1 MDSRFA
7 LVLGCFLLSG
17 FAGLLYETTWTREF
31 SFVFGTSSLAVS
43 TVLAAYMGGLALGSA
58 LAGRFVSR
66 VARPVLVYGVLELG
80 IAVSALAVPWAISA
94 TRSLHVAWLEGVTDP
109 ASPLALTVTLG
120 TSFAILCVPTTFMGA
135 TLPLLA
141 RHAVRDDAD
150 IGPRI
155 GALYAINT
163 AGAIAGTLVT
173 AFVLM
178 PAIGLRNTVFVGAGV
193 NALVFLG
200 AVALSRDAGTRE
212 ADPPR
217 ASGERPPAV
226 ILTIA
231 SVAGVAGVAS
241 FTYEVMWVRLI
252 EHVIGGSVYAFSAM
266 LASFLIG
273 IAGGGAIAA
282 RVATTRARARLGLA
296 LTQIGAAGFSL
307 LAYHAMARLP
317 DWLAPGGRFEAAN
330 ELHETAALAALLL
343 LPSTLCLGA
352 MLPLA
357 VRAAAR
363 VAEAAASAS
372 ASVYAWNTLGAIF
385 GSVAAG
391 FLLLPTLGFAGT
403 LVVGLALNL
412 GLALLVWGSS
422 KDRSRGIP
430 VALGSVV
437 VLGLLLPPT
446 TPWSLLRSTPLD
458 RESAAASAEARVL
471 FHALGRSASVL
482 ALDVPDG
489 VLIRTNGMPESLI
502 MEPGERPGRAMPARW
517 LGLLPALAARSP
529 ERMLMIGLG
538 GSVALESIPSN
549 VREIDVIELE
559 PEVVAANRA
568 VDARRQIN
576 VAADPRV
583 RIRVG
588 DARTVLEL
596 EPRPDDAIVSQPS
609 HSWTAGASHLYTRD
623 FFERVKGKL
632 REGGVF
638 VQWVGLPFVD
648 GPLLRSFVA
657 TLDASFGHVRLY
669 RPTWAGALFVA
680 SDLPLEID
688 ERFDAVRALDP
699 DAFQRA
705 GIQNAAVLRAALT
718 LDEAGVARFGA
729 KQPIITD
736 DWNTM
741 ATQAPWV
748 HDQTRKTFAA
758 LFGPDTPFRG
768 PIDTDPL
775 ALVEAFVTLTRGGVA
790 RKWVA
795 TLPEGPQR
803 ALAEAYHLDLRHKRE
818 PARQRYESLVSSG
831 DEAVAAIARVAL
843 AGLLRED
850 ESRSPLVFQSGS
862 PGATLVAAWN
872 ALRRRDDDALAALD
886 DALAAID
893 GPTSPPPIRRLA
905 RAVRIEGRLRR
916 GRADEGRE
924 ALALIDGTIGP
935 WDASRLADRALAAA
949 LSGDRDATIAS
960 IREYGRFAFP
970 GVRADRRMMRAF
982 RSVSEDDFDPHT
994 LEQLRRRVVDPT
1006 QR

>member
-17 FAGLLYETTWTREF
+17 FAGLLYETAWTREF
-31 SFVFGTSSLAVS
+31 SFVFGTSGLAVS

-80 IAVSALAVPWAISA
+80 IALSALAVPWAIAA
-94 TRSLHVAWLEGVTDP
+94 TRSLHVSWLEGVTDP
-109 ASPLALTVTLG
+109 ASPLALAVTLG

-141 RHAVRDDAD
+141 RHAVRDDGD
-150 IGPRI
+150 IGPRV

-163 AGAIAGTLVT
+163 TGAILGTLVT

-200 AVALSRDAGTRE
+200 AVALSRDTGARE
-212 ADPPR
+212 PDPAK
-217 ASGERPPAV
+217 ASGERAPAV
-226 ILTIA
+226 ILTI
-231 SVAGVAGVAS
+231 AGVAGVAS

-273 IAGGGAIAA
+273 IAGGGAIAS
-282 RVATTRARARLGLA
+282 RIATTRARARLGLA
-296 LTQIGAAGFSL
+296 LTQIGAAVFSL
-307 LAYHAMARLP
+307 LAYHAVSRLP
-317 DWLAPGGRFEAAN
+317 DWLAPGGRFEAADA
-330 ELHETAALAALLL
+330 LHEMAALAALLL

-372 ASVYAWNTLGAIF
+372 ASVYAWNTLGAIV
-385 GSVAAG
+385 GSVATG
-391 FLLLPTLGFAGT
+391 FLLLPALDFAGT

-412 GLALLVWGSS
+412 GLALLAWASS
-422 KDRSRGIP
+422 KDRSRG
-430 VALGSVV
+430 VAVAMAGAV
-437 VLGLLLPPT
+437 VLGLVLPPT

-458 RESAAASAEARVL
+458 RDPAGASAEAPVL

-482 ALDVPDG
+482 ALDLPDG
-489 VLIRTNGMPESLI
+489 VLISTNGMPESLI

-549 VREIDVIELE
+549 VREIDVVELE

-568 VDARRQIN
+568 VDARRQID

-596 EPRPDDAIVSQPS
+596 ETDAYDAIVSQPS

-680 SDLPLEID
+680 SDVTLEID

-699 DAFQRA
+699 DAFHRA

-718 LDEAGVARFGA
+718 LDEAGVTRFGA
-729 KQPIITD
+729 NQPIITD
-736 DWNTM
+736 DWNAM

-748 HDQTRKTFAA
+748 RDQTRKTFAA
-758 LFGPDTPFRG
+758 LFAPDSPFRG
-768 PIDTDPL
+768 RMDADPL

-790 RKWVA
+790 RQWVA
-795 TLPEGPQR
+795 TLPEGPER

-818 PARQRYESLVSSG
+818 QAKQRYASIMSSD
-831 DEAVAAIARVAL
+831 DEAAAAIARVAI

-850 ESRSPLVFQSGS
+850 ESQPPPEFQPGS
-862 PGATLVAAWN
+862 PGATLVAAWD
-872 ALRRRDDDALAALD
+872 ALRRRDHTALAALD
-886 DALAAID
+886 DGLARID

-916 GRADEGRE
+916 GRVDEGRE
-924 ALALIDGTIGP
+924 ALALIDDTIGP
-935 WDASRLADRALAAA
+935 WDTSRLADRALAAA
-949 LSGDRDATIAS
+949 LVGDRDATIAS
-960 IREYGRFAFP
+960 IREYGRFASP

-982 RSVSEDDFDPHT
+982 RSVSDDDFDPHT